1 MLPRKKSQIALLL
14 AALAIGEVTLAT
26 GNFFPAEANPTPS
39 SGASAV
45 PLNQTACELAASYSA
60 GYNGVSTLVVKD
72 GKIVYENYQ
81 NGSTPD
87 DAYEL
92 ASGTKSFSGVAAVAA
107 QEDGLLSLDEKVSD
121 TITEW
126 KNDPARKDI
135 TIYEL
140 LHLTAGLQGNPG
152 NPPTYEEAISAPVLG
167 KPGEKFKYGPPSF
180 QVFGELL
187 RRKLN
192 NGDTIQEYL
201 QKRIFDPIDLKV
213 TGWKEGADGMPLL
226 PQGAQLTA
234 RNWAKFGQLILQG
247 GVYDGKRILK
257 EESVALLKEPTK
269 ANPMYGL
276 TWWLNRQIDPALR
289 STIVPLTASSD
300 IEFGANGVPDDLF
313 MAAGAGGQR
322 LYIVPSQNLVVV
334 RQANKIVLS
343 LLRKKHKY
351 SDKEFLKRLFT
362 GQATPGSDSRSAA
375 NLASGAGS
383 DMDPE
388 QVGRFR
394 KKLLNKFDAN
404 GDGKIDRSERK
415 LFWEQLRSRRNQ

>member
-1 MLPRKKSQIALLL
+1 
-14 AALAIGEVTLAT
+14 
-26 GNFFPAEANPTPS
+26 
-39 SGASAV
+39 
-45 PLNQTACELAASYSA
+45 
-60 GYNGVSTLVVKD
+60 
-72 GKIVYENYQ
+72 
-81 NGSTPD
+81 
-87 DAYEL
+87 
-92 ASGTKSFSGVAAVAA
+92 
-107 QEDGLLSLDEKVSD
+107 
-121 TITEW
+121 
-126 KNDPARKDI
+126 
-135 TIYEL
+135 
-140 LHLTAGLQGNPG
+140 
-152 NPPTYEEAISAPVLG
+152 
-167 KPGEKFKYGPPSF
+167 
-180 QVFGELL
+180 
-187 RRKLN
+187 
-192 NGDTIQEYL
+192 
-201 QKRIFDPIDLKV
+201 
-213 TGWKEGADGMPLL
+213 
-226 PQGAQLTA
+226 
-234 RNWAKFGQLILQG
+234 
-247 GVYDGKRILK
+247 
-257 EESVALLKEPTK
+257 
-269 ANPMYGL
+269 MYGL